1 MGAIEEDD
9 VNIDQSNSAEEDR
22 EILLRLAGITKQ
34 YGPTRALDGVNLAI
48 PRGQITGLVGHNG
61 AGKST
66 LMRVIVGITTPDAG
80 EIEFGGTSLGT
91 GYSLSTGRAAGIR
104 IVFQEL
110 SLAPTLAVFENAL
123 VADPRL
129 AGWGWRSRAKKKIR
143 RALDEVFP
151 GHGINARQR
160 VEELTLAQQQM
171 LEIALAIHDTGLNAK
186 LLILDEPTSALAKN
200 QADNLFAYLS
210 SLRER
215 GIASVL
221 ISHKLQDILGH
232 TDRTVVMRDGRV
244 VSEHE
249 TAGLDYDQLVTIMGG
264 VVKEAGAERAASD
277 REEAPLAL
285 TVRQLPDPRL
295 ADPRLVLRQGEI
307 VGLSGLDGQGQNALL
322 RSLWSNRRR
331 RRYVDTS
338 ESLAFVTGDRATA
351 GTFPLWNVG
360 QNIGIGVLKQ
370 IAPLGFVDRR
380 KEKDL
385 IASWVDRLAV
395 RGTASTPIVDLSG
408 GNQQKALLA
417 RALASSAR
425 IVLLDDPLR
434 GVDLETKQ
442 QVYRILR
449 AEADRGRAFLWFTT
463 ENAEL
468 AECDRVYVMSRG
480 SIAAELV
487 GDAITEE
494 AVIAASFEG
503 LE

>member
-1 MGAIEEDD
+1 M
-9 VNIDQSNSAEEDR
+9 NIDRKATAEGDP

-34 YGPTRALDGVNLAI
+34 YGLTKALAGVDLI
-48 PRGQITGLVGHNG
+48 LHRGEITGLVGHNG

-66 LMRVIVGITTPDAG
+66 LMRVIVGITAPDTG
-80 EIEFGGTSLGT
+80 ELRIGGTSFET
-91 GYSLSTGRAAGIR
+91 GYSLAAARAAGIR

-123 VADPRL
+123 VADPGL
-129 AGWGWRSRAKKKIR
+129 AGWGWRRRAKQKIT
-143 RALDEVFP
+143 RALDEIFP

-171 LEIALAIHDTGLNAK
+171 LEIALAIHDTGENAS

-200 QADNLFAYLS
+200 QADNLFAYLRG
-210 SLRER
+210 LRER
-215 GIASVL
+215 GVASVL

-244 VSEHE
+244 VSEHD
-249 TAGLDYDQLVTIMGG
+249 TAALDYDQLVTLMGG
-264 VVKEAGAERAASD
+264 VVKEARAERSITVAADAASV
-277 REEAPLAL
+277 L
-285 TVRQLPDPRL
+285 TVRHLPDPRL
-295 ADPRLVLRQGEI
+295 TNPRLELRGGEI

-331 RRYVDTS
+331 RRFVETS
-338 ESLAFVTGDRATA
+338 DSLAFVTGDRATA
-351 GTFPLWNVG
+351 GTFPLWDVG

-370 IAPLGFVDRR
+370 IAPFGFVDRR

-385 IASWVDRLAV
+385 IASWVQRLAV
-395 RGTASTPIVDLSG
+395 RGTATTPIVDLSG

-449 AEADRGRAFLWFTT
+449 AEADRGRSFLWFTT

-480 SIAAELV
+480 SVAAELI

-503 LE
+503 ID